1 MPNTIE
7 LATKLTGELDKALV
21 QKTVTGFMA
30 DNNMRS
36 KFVGA
41 KTVMIPELNVSGLGD
56 YDRETGFVQGAISVS
71 HTPFTLQMDRGRT
84 FMLDREDNDESGVAN
99 LAGQIMGE
107 FMRTQVVPEL
117 DAYVLSKLAGMAV
130 TKSQTVTG
138 DTSTGALKILTDAI
152 GEIQNAVG
160 YDEELVAFVDSKM
173 WAALQHTPELNRQLC
188 LTDFKKGEL
197 NTRVQSYNGVAI
209 LPVPDTRM
217 KSAYTFNDGTTEGQE
232 IGGFVPTAAAKS
244 VGALVLP
251 KRAASLIKKT
261 EQVRIF
267 DPAKNLNADAWKFD
281 YRLYYDIVVKNSIA
295 GGIYAYVY

>member
-7 LATKLTGELDKALV
+7 LATKMTGELDKALV
-21 QKTVTGFMA
+21 QKTVTGFLA
-30 DNNMRS
+30 DNDMRA
-36 KFVGA
+36 KFVGTQ
-41 KTVMIPELNVSGLGD
+41 TVIIPELNVSGLGD
-56 YDRETGFVQGAISVS
+56 YDRESGFVQGAISVS
-71 HTPFTLQMDRGRT
+71 HKPFTLTMDRGRT
-84 FMLDREDNDESGVAN
+84 FMLDREDNDESGVAG

-130 TKSQTVTG
+130 NNEQTVTG
-138 DTSTGALKILTDAI
+138 DPSTGALKILTEAI
-152 GEIQNAVG
+152 GKIQNAIG

-173 WAALQHTPELNRQLC
+173 WAALQHTTELNRQLC

-197 NTRVQSYNGVAI
+197 NTKVQSYNGVAI

-217 KSAYTFNDGTTEGQE
+217 KSAYDFRDGVSAGEEQ
-232 IGGFVPTAAAKS
+232 GGFVPQEAAKS
-244 VGALVLP
+244 IGTLVLP

-267 DPAKNLNADAWKFD
+267 DPAHNLNADAWKFD
-281 YRLYYDIVVKNSIA
+281 YRLYYDVVVKNSIS